1 MKKLIKSTLSI
12 IAILSISLLFATSC
26 KDAAVTKYLELSAEQ
41 VNATC
46 PLDMG
51 NGISLESCKVI
62 GNKTLEMTYQL
73 KDGVNRE
80 LIDDSMKSTFVK
92 SLKQSPEFDKI
103 EEFGI
108 EYNYVFYDSKKE
120 IINKMTIGPDDYK

>member
-12 IAILSISLLFATSC
+12 IAILSISLLF
-26 KDAAVTKYLELSAEQ
+26 
-41 VNATC
+41 
-46 PLDMG
+46 DMG